1 MAPFVPSTDDEEG
14 APTVDVRVI
23 ELPAA
28 RMATTGPTPDPDPL
42 AEGGLLTRFSDW
54 FTRRVEALPL
64 GPRDLMWF
72 DEEAQALAW
81 GYLLDPDEVDVP
93 WDIVEFAGGLYASAV
108 SRDPDDADGERVLA
122 GMRAWV
128 AASPFEVDETPERPL
143 AFHITSP
150 QAAADV
156 LGYHQLELLL
166 PLRLP
171 VS

>member
-1 MAPFVPSTDDEEG
+1 M
-14 APTVDVRVI
+14 DVRVI
-23 ELPAA
+23 ELPVA

-42 AEGGLLTRFSDW
+42 AVGGLLTRFNDW
-54 FTRRVEALPL
+54 FSERAEVLPL

-93 WDIVEFAGGLYASAV
+93 WDVVEFGGGLYASAV
-108 SRDPDDADGERVLA
+108 SRDPGDAGGTDGTDDADGDRVLA
-122 GMRAWV
+122 RMRDWV
-128 AASPFEVDETPERPL
+128 AGSPFEVDETPERPL

-150 QAAADV
+150 QSAADV
-156 LGYHQLELLL
+156 LGYHQMELLL

-171 VS
+171 